1 MSATHWRIVNDALIV
16 AKRGLE
22 DLVDEESRLDANLKS
37 NRRRQARLKA
47 DIAEL
52 TDVFDG
58 LLAQEEARKRD
69 AGAS

>member
-1 MSATHWRIVNDALIV
+1 MDAHWRIVNDALIV

-22 DLVDEESRLDANLKS
+22 DLVDEESRLEANLKF
-37 NRRRQARLKA
+37 NRRRQALLKA

-52 TDVFDG
+52 TDIFNG
-58 LLAQEEARKRD
+58 LVAGEEARKRD